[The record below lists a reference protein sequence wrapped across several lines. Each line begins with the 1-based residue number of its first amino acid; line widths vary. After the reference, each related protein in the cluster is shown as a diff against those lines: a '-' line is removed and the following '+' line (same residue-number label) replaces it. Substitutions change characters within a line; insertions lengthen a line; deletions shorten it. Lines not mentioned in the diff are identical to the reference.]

1 MNGPGLRALV
11 AHRGRPEPPLD
22 VGLAAERTA
31 MAWQRT
37 GLALAAVS
45 TLLVRVGERRL
56 ELTVP
61 GLLGLLLGLGLMVV
75 GERRYSW
82 IVRRVG
88 TGSTPLGERAVR
100 LLALGMAV
108 LSTAAL
114 LFVVT
119 VEI

>member
-1 MNGPGLRALV
+1 MNGVRLRALL
-11 AHRGRPEPPLD
+11 AQRGRPDPPLD

-45 TLLVRVGERRL
+45 TLLVRVGDRRL

-61 GLLGLLLGLGLMVV
+61 GLLGLLLGLALVV
-75 GERRYSW
+75 MGERRYTW
-82 IVRRVG
+82 IVGRVG
-88 TGSTPLGERAVR
+88 AGTSPLGQRAVR

-108 LSTAAL
+108 LSAAAL